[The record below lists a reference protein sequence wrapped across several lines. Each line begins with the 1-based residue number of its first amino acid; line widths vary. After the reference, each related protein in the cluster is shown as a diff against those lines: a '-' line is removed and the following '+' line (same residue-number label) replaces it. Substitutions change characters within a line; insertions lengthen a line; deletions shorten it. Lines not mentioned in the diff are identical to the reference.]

1 MSRPTRYGRPSG
13 PLPRRPNVDEMI
25 QDLLDQREN
34 IESEID
40 ALQAQLQE
48 VNLHLRTLMAGH
60 VPPPPNGPFDCVGG
74 VCVPGVL
81 SK

>member
-1 MSRPTRYGRPSG
+1 
-13 PLPRRPNVDEMI
+13 MI

-60 VPPPPNGPFDCVGG
+60 VPPPPNGPFDCVGS
-74 VCVPGVL
+74 VCLPACFRSRILEYGLL
-81 SK
+81 SA